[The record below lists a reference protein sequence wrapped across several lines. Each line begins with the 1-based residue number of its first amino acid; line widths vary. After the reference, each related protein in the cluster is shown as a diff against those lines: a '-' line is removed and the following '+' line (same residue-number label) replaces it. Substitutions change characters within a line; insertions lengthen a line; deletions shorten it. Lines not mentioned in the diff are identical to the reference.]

1 MESGLHTD
9 HNDLSAK
16 RVAAHDP
23 PETHESSVDVGAG
36 WTATL
41 ARGIGPFLRPHGRIF
56 AIVGLLMC
64 IELASS
70 VGQRKAMSYLL
81 DEAILKSNFQ
91 LMLLVIAIM
100 FAVAIMAGGAALIH
114 EYIYSGLCA
123 RIPGEVRALLFQ
135 HLQHLPLQRLRT
147 SRHGDLA
154 SRMTNDAGSVEP
166 ALWSIGY
173 IAIAIGGIVFSLA
186 MLAWTE
192 WRLTLVGV
200 ALLPLALIGP
210 RILSPRAV
218 RESYA
223 TRTGIGD
230 LATHLNENFANQII
244 LRVFGLSKMAASRF
258 GDRNKRIVH
267 TARRYNIFSYYSHRI
282 PYIVVELL
290 ELLML
295 ALGGCMV
302 VRGELTP
309 GQLVAFYLLFSGL
322 CSHTWS
328 LTAHM
333 PSLISAASA
342 MRRVHEILDEPTA
355 DNRAPG
361 RKPFTGIGDGIH
373 MDAVSFSYAGERNQL
388 DYVTLD
394 VPVGGMVAFVGGSG
408 SGKSTALQL
417 LLGLQAPN
425 AGSIRIGAL
434 DLREIQ
440 LEEFWSRVSC
450 VFQDSLLF
458 HATMAANIRC
468 GRPDASDEEVKKAA
482 RDAEIDEWIRS
493 LPDGYD
499 TMVSGD
505 TCSGGQRQRLALAR
519 ALVRNPSLLVLDE
532 PTSALDAATGASV
545 MQTLRRVATGRT
557 VILVTHHLR
566 DASQASQIVVFDG
579 GRIAE
584 QGTHAQLLARE
595 GVYAALWAQ
604 QRDLP
609 GTDQS
614 P

>member
-1 MESGLHTD
+1 LDAGLHTD
-9 HNDLSAK
+9 HNDPQAK
-16 RVAAHDP
+16 RVAPHDP
-23 PETHESSVDVGAG
+23 PETASDVGTG
-36 WTATL
+36 WVRAL
-41 ARGIGPFLRPHGRIF
+41 ARGLGPFLRPHARVF
-56 AIVGLLMC
+56 VIVGLLMAL
-64 IELASS
+64 ELASA

-81 DEAILKSNFQ
+81 DEAILKGDYP
-91 LMLLVIAIM
+91 LMLTIIAIM
-100 FAVAIMAGGAALIH
+100 FGVAVLAGGAALIH
-114 EYIYSGLCA
+114 EYIFSGLCA
-123 RIPGEVRALLFQ
+123 RIPGEVRARLFQ
-135 HLQHLPLQRLRT
+135 HIQHLPLQRLRT
-147 SRHGDLA
+147 ARHGDLA
-154 SRMTNDAGSVEP
+154 SRITNDAGSVEP

-173 IAIAIGGIVFSLA
+173 IAIAVGGIVFSLA

-200 ALLPLALIGP
+200 VLLPLALIGP
-210 RILSPRAV
+210 KILSPRAV

-230 LATHLNENFANQII
+230 LATHLHENLANQII
-244 LRVFGLSKMAASRF
+244 LRVFGLAKMADARF
-258 GDRNKRIVH
+258 AERNRRIVH

-282 PYIVVELL
+282 PYLVVELL

-295 ALGGCMV
+295 ALGGWMV

-342 MRRVHEILDEPTA
+342 MRRVHEVLDEPVSDA
-355 DNRAPG
+355 KAVG
-361 RKPFTGIGDGIH
+361 RIAFGGLGDGIH
-373 MDAVSFSYAGERNQL
+373 FEAVSFSYEGERNQVESASL
-388 DYVTLD
+388 DIPTGSV
-394 VPVGGMVAFVGGSG
+394 VALVGGSG

-425 AGSIRIGAL
+425 AGRIRIGNQ
-434 DLREIQ
+434 DLRDIR

-458 HATMAANIRC
+458 HASMAANIRC
-468 GRPDASDEEVKKAA
+468 GQPNATDEEVARAA
-482 RDAEIDEWIRS
+482 RAAEIDDWIRT
-493 LPDGYD
+493 LPEGYN
-499 TMVSGD
+499 TIVAGD

-519 ALVRNPSLLVLDE
+519 ALVRDPALLVLDE

-545 MQTLRRVATGRT
+545 MQTLRRVASGRT
-557 VILVTHHLR
+557 VVLVTHHLG
-566 DASQASQIVVFDG
+566 DAAQASQIIVFDG

-584 QGTHAQLLARE
+584 HGAHDELLARG

-604 QRDLP
+604 QRNLP
-609 GTDQS
+609 DTA
-614 P
+614 